1 MQQRH
6 WVALA
11 AALGLT
17 AVAFGAFAAHGL
29 DAGGDSRAAQWL
41 ATGSH
46 YQMVHAVAI
55 IAAIAWGRERG
66 ILPAAL
72 WVVGAILFPGSLY
85 ALALGAPKAVAAL
98 APVGGMALL
107 LGWAALAWQAL
118 KAPR

>member
-6 WVALA
+6 WIALA

-29 DAGGDSRAAQWL
+29 EAGGDARAAQWL

-46 YQMVHAVAI
+46 YQLVHAVAI
-55 IAAIAWGRERG
+55 VAVIAWGRQG
-66 ILPAAL
+66 ALPAAL
-72 WVVGAILFPGSLY
+72 WTVGAILFPGSLY
-85 ALALGAPKAVAAL
+85 ALAFGAPKAVAAL
-98 APVGGMALL
+98 APVGGMVLL
-107 LGWAALAWQAL
+107 LGWASLAWRAF

>member
-29 DAGGDSRAAQWL
+29 DAGGDARAAQWL

-46 YQMVHAVAI
+46 YQLVHAVAI
-55 IAAIAWGRERG
+55 VAVLAWDREG
-66 ILPAAL
+66 TLPAAL
-72 WVVGAILFPGSLY
+72 WAVGAILFPGSLY

-98 APVGGMALL
+98 APVGGSALL